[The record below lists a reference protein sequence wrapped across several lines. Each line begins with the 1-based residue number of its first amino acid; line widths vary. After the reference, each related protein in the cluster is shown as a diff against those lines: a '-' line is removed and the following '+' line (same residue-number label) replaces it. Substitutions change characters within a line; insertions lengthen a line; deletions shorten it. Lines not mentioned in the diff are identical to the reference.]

1 MAHEIILNDS
11 FLKPKEIN
19 FCNKIGCKGRSD
31 LFDLQKKSHILV
43 MRNSVTLLIEKLW
56 TLCYNVT
63 LMKIK

>member
-1 MAHEIILNDS
+1 MAHEIILNDL
-11 FLKPKEIN
+11 FLKSNEIN
-19 FCNKIGCKGRSD
+19 LSNKIGCKGRSD

>member
-1 MAHEIILNDS
+1 MAHEIILNDL
-11 FLKPKEIN
+11 FLKSKEIN
-19 FCNKIGCKGRSD
+19 FSNKIGCKGRSD